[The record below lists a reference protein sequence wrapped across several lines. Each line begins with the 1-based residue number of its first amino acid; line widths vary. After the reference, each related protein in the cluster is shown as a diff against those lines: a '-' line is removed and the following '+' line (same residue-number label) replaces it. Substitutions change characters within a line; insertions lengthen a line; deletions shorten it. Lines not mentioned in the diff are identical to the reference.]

1 MTTRTRRKFVVFK
14 NAFELKDVGRVLPPG
29 SYEVVTDEELVEGL
43 SFPVYRRVATMI
55 MVPAPAP
62 RASATEMLNI
72 DPVQLAAA
80 EARDASAGF
89 PGSRNAPKGT
99 P

>member
-1 MTTRTRRKFVVFK
+1 MTTRTRRKFVIFR
-14 NAFELKDVGRVLPPG
+14 NPFELKDVGRVLPPG

-62 RASATEMLNI
+62 RGSSTELLNI
-72 DPVQLAAA
+72 NPDQLAAA
-80 EARDASAGF
+80 EARDASTTLASTASW
-89 PGSRNAPKGT
+89 PRNPL
-99 P
+99 